1 MNAAWDV
8 AGKGEWHDSTITLTD
23 LSTGFD
29 QLQYGTMTVE
39 KPRLILDKPVVW
51 VRDAQHPS
59 FSGALSLD
67 AGQTLFT
74 GGSVL
79 PPSTLKFSVDG
90 RDPTYFLFKGDLHAG
105 EIGPVRVNGRWDGI
119 RLRGNAWWPKQ
130 SLTVFQPLVP
140 PDWKMNLRDGELYA
154 QVAFSIAAEQVPHR
168 ETLAY

>member
-1 MNAAWDV
+1 MNATWDV

-79 PPSTLKFSVDG
+79 PPSTLKFRSMG
-90 RDPTYFLFKGDLHAG
+90 AIRRISSLKAIYML
-105 EIGPVRVNGRWDGI
+105 VR
-119 RLRGNAWWPKQ
+119 
-130 SLTVFQPLVP
+130 
-140 PDWKMNLRDGELYA
+140 
-154 QVAFSIAAEQVPHR
+154 
-168 ETLAY
+168 LARFG

>member
-1 MNAAWDV
+1 MALLGKREFYTDECHRYV

-74 GGSVL
+74 GGSVY
-79 PPSTLKFSVDG
+79 
-90 RDPTYFLFKGDLHAG
+90 RH
-105 EIGPVRVNGRWDGI
+105 
-119 RLRGNAWWPKQ
+119 
-130 SLTVFQPLVP
+130 QP
-140 PDWKMNLRDGELYA
+140 
-154 QVAFSIAAEQVPHR
+154 
-168 ETLAY
+168 

>member
-1 MNAAWDV
+1 MQAHENELGDFVLHIDSLANDFSLTLAAGSGATGGKGSFTPMNATWDV

-74 GGSVL
+74 GGGV
-79 PPSTLKFSVDG
+79 TAINLK
-90 RDPTYFLFKGDLHAG
+90 
-105 EIGPVRVNGRWDGI
+105 I
-119 RLRGNAWWPKQ
+119 
-130 SLTVFQPLVP
+130 
-140 PDWKMNLRDGELYA
+140 
-154 QVAFSIAAEQVPHR
+154 
-168 ETLAY
+168 